1 MIRIKEIVMIMMMT
15 VIGVVQNNAVQLQQY
30 RRA

>member
-1 MIRIKEIVMIMMMT
+1 MIRIKEIVMIMMT